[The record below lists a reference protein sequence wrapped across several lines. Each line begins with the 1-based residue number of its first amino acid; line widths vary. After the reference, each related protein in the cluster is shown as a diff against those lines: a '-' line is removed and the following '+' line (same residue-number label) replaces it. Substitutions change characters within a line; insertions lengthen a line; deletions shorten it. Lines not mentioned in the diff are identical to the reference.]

1 MTRINPD
8 FIRVIRG
15 SSSHGNKSRL
25 RRVLQ
30 VDPHPIPRGGSKL
43 NCQRVLELIHAYV
56 DRELDPIQAADVE
69 RHLDQCEECNLN
81 YRGQIALRST
91 LQDDSFYYR
100 APANLKTRITSSI
113 KKETEAS
120 QPAHTANSSEVTSLV

>member
-1 MTRINPD
+1 
-8 FIRVIRG
+8 
-15 SSSHGNKSRL
+15 
-25 RRVLQ
+25 
-30 VDPHPIPRGGSKL
+30 
-43 NCQRVLELIHAYV
+43 
-56 DRELDPIQAADVE
+56 LDPIQAADVE
-69 RHLDQCEECNLN
+69 QHLEECEECNLG
-81 YRGQIALRST
+81 YRGQIALRSS